1 MAPLAFSHSYAEE
14 KVDVFTCIND
24 QTYLGLIA
32 NINDKIDDLTAAKRD
47 DIKKFESILRFNR
60 ESESLSSFLG
70 SNKQKMDQSLLA
82 LAKNE
87 KNDFTFVMDFYRQF
101 DSDKTTD
108 FADLN
113 ESAQKERFKMD
124 MQVIAIT
131 VLNDVARSNAQ
142 TPEEIRTLIDSKISS
157 FTERYGKVKGFYIDE
172 LVVEEARHKINLAL
186 ANNSKKEIAG
196 ELPEKLNSQL
206 SDYVA
211 NTTQSKYSCHL
222 ITDESP
228 KHEAKWCADKIEK
241 QFKLF
246 NTVKGP
252 MANLLKINKEAPEYA
267 TLDSYEYNRSV
278 LNKSK
283 FDRRVVSSDQ
293 EKIKNDLIHV
303 VGGYN
308 NLFKNQQVN
317 ELSPMPGPHS
327 YLSRLNSA
335 YRDMSTKLNLTNI
348 PPEAIDQNAFTDY
361 LSRAECQQPDLATEY
376 ELQECVQRIQQM
388 NRYSGEKYPLIS
400 LREKFDPMS
409 LSEEGKQKILN
420 LVNATDFPSNKIVHY
435 LNLMN
440 YAKNRY
446 MNNNSNDPKCQKG
459 TEGRCVNILENQ
471 IAYRQ
476 RGLKSILQLGDKLKS
491 NYISDN
497 TKSDID
503 AAAIK
508 LSCEELNPDGNLKIL
523 CNEARVA
530 NADNQSSAY
539 ARYKRGEIPVFQ
551 EGTWKWKKKTS
562 NLEHFATGAVHGT
575 QQVLPTWLNLIQTKG
590 AINYETERAI
600 YMKQYNY
607 LQNQYMQNWL
617 QNYYANPQTFSNGY
631 YNIYNPTG
639 FSYGTGFGF

>member
-14 KVDVFTCIND
+14 KVDVFSCIND

-32 NINDKIDDLTAAKRD
+32 TINDKIDDLTAAKRD

-70 SNKQKMDQSLLA
+70 SNKQKMDQSLSA

-87 KNDFTFVMDFYRQF
+87 KNDFTFVMDFYRHF

-108 FADLN
+108 ITDLN
-113 ESAQKERFKMD
+113 ENAQKERFKMD
-124 MQVIAIT
+124 MQVIAMT
-131 VLNDVARSNAQ
+131 VLGEVARSNAQ
-142 TPEEIRTLIDSKISS
+142 TPEEIKTFIDSKMSS
-157 FTERYGKVKGFYIDE
+157 FTERYGKVKGFSVDDSVIE
-172 LVVEEARHKINLAL
+172 VAKQKINSAL
-186 ANNSKKEIAG
+186 ANHSKKDIAS
-196 ELPEKLNSQL
+196 ELPEKLSSNL
-206 SDYVA
+206 SDYIA
-211 NTTQSKYSCHL
+211 NSTQSKYPCHL

-246 NTVKGP
+246 NDVKEP
-252 MANLLKINKEAPEYA
+252 LVDLFKLNKEAPEYA
-267 TLDSYEYNRSV
+267 MLDSYEYSQ
-278 LNKSK
+278 LMNKSK
-283 FDRRVVSSDQ
+283 FNRRVVPSDQ
-293 EKIKNDLIHV
+293 EKIKSDLTDV
-303 VGGYN
+303 VNGYN
-308 NLFKNQQVN
+308 NVFKNQHTN
-317 ELSPMPGPHS
+317 EFSPKPGPHS

-335 YRDMSTKLNLTNI
+335 YDDMKAKLNLTNM
-348 PPEAIDQNAFTDY
+348 PSEAVEHAAFTDY
-361 LSRAECQQPDLATEY
+361 LSRAECQQPEQATEF

-388 NRYSGEKYPLIS
+388 NRYSGGKYPLIS
-400 LREKFDPMS
+400 LREKLDPTS
-409 LSEEGKQKILN
+409 LSEEGKQKILS

-446 MNNNSNDPKCQKG
+446 LNNNSNDPKCQKG
-459 TEGRCVNILENQ
+459 TEGRCVDALESQ

-476 RGLKSILQLGDKLKS
+476 RGLKTILQLGDKLKS
-491 NYISDN
+491 NYVSDN
-497 TKSDID
+497 PKSDID

-508 LSCEELNPDGNLKIL
+508 VSCEELNPDGNLKIL

-607 LQNQYMQNWL
+607 MQNQYMQNWL
-617 QNYYANPQTFSNGY
+617 QYYYANPQTFSNGY
-631 YNIYNPTG
+631 YNIYNPAG